1 MRLRTRTYNGFSAWI
16 LASVLLLAG
25 ATGAE
30 SQTRLDLTDESRL
43 WIEGSSSVNTF
54 TCVAAEVD
62 GAGLFREVSD
72 PALVE
77 AELRVPVRRFDC
89 GKDRM
94 NKDLYAALKANDYPE
109 IHFRL
114 EDVALEEP
122 AAGAGTYSLKVTGQ
136 LSIAGTER
144 TFELPVQALQA
155 ADGTYRA
162 AGRLPLL
169 MSDFGIDPPTALLG
183 LIKAHNEITVCFD
196 LVATAGSDYYS
207 N

>member
-1 MRLRTRTYNGFSAWI
+1 MRLRTGTYKGFSAWI
-16 LASVLLLAG
+16 LAGVLLLAG

-54 TCVAAEVD
+54 TCVAGEVD
-62 GAGLFREVSD
+62 GGGLFREVPDS
-72 PALVE
+72 ALVE

-94 NKDLYAALKANDYPE
+94 NKDMYAALKAKDYPE

-114 EDVALEEP
+114 EDVDLEEP
-122 AAGAGTYSLKVTGQ
+122 AAGAGTYSLQVTGQ
-136 LSIAGTER
+136 LTIAGTER
-144 TFELPVQALQA
+144 TFELPVEALQS

-196 LVATAGSDYYS
+196 LVATADSDYYS